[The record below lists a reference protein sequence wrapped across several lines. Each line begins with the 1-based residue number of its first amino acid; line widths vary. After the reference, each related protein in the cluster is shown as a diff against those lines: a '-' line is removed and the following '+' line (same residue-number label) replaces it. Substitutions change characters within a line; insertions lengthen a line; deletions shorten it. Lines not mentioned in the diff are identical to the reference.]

1 MKKVVFAFV
10 LIITAVGIFS
20 FTSKFGDGDV
30 YKVNT
35 AKSKVDFIGSKTEG
49 YHSGAFSLKSGEL
62 TVENGKI
69 IAGKFSIDLNSLKIS
84 DSAGERLETHLKSP
98 DFFDFSKST
107 EANYYISNVKY
118 ISDTKAEVDGILTLN
133 RITSPVKFVANI
145 RGIDD
150 KKLFAEA
157 AFVLDRSA
165 FGMGYGK
172 GLIANDVQI
181 YVHLFA
187 NK

>member
-1 MKKVVFAFV
+1 MKKVVFAFA
-10 LIITAVGIFS
+10 LIVSAIGIYS
-20 FTSKFGDGDV
+20 FTPKLADGEV
-30 YKVNT
+30 YKANT
-35 AKSKVDFIGSKTEG
+35 TKSKIDFIGSKTEG
-49 YHSGAFSLKSGEL
+49 YHTGTFSLKSGEL

-69 IAGKFSIDLNSLKIS
+69 ISGKFSVDLNSLKIT

-98 DFFDFSKST
+98 DFFDLSRSN
-107 EANYYISNVKY
+107 EATYYISNVKY

-133 RITSPVKFVANI
+133 RVTSPVKLLTTI

-157 AFVLDRSA
+157 AFVLDRSS
-165 FGMGYGK
+165 FGMSYGK
-172 GLIANDVQI
+172 GKIANDVQVYI
-181 YVHLFA
+181 HLFA